1 MNIKIYNELED
12 IIKRCPSVKQRELC
26 ELVRT
31 RFGVA
36 VTTPSVEA
44 IDDAVLKRYFTKV
57 WQPKHKKYKYS
68 GLSIVDEINSM
79 NVSSVLDIGCGYN
92 EFKGKINNLVGIDA
106 YNNRA
111 DHQVSLLDYQ
121 TADRYQAIICFGS
134 INFGSVT
141 KIIAEMRKAVAL
153 TTVGGLLYFRVN
165 PGIQHDLEEAR
176 WIDFFEWTPE
186 FIYNISRELNCDIL
200 SMRNDANRIYFVLKK
215 KDK

>member
-1 MNIKIYNELED
+1 MN
-12 IIKRCPSVKQRELC
+12 
-26 ELVRT
+26 
-31 RFGVA
+31 
-36 VTTPSVEA
+36 
-44 IDDAVLKRYFTKV
+44 
-57 WQPKHKKYKYS
+57 
-68 GLSIVDEINSM
+68 LSN
-79 NVSSVLDIGCGYN
+79 VLDIGCGYN

-121 TADRYQAIICFGS
+121 TPDRYQAIVCFGS

-141 KIIAEMRKAVAL
+141 KIIAEMRKAVTLA
-153 TTVGGLLYFRVN
+153 TVGGLLYFRVN
-165 PGIQHDLEEAR
+165 PGIQHDDEEAK

-215 KDK
+215 G

>member
-1 MNIKIYNELED
+1 M
-12 IIKRCPSVKQRELC
+12 
-26 ELVRT
+26 
-31 RFGVA
+31 
-36 VTTPSVEA
+36 
-44 IDDAVLKRYFTKV
+44 
-57 WQPKHKKYKYS
+57 
-68 GLSIVDEINSM
+68 
-79 NVSSVLDIGCGYN
+79 
-92 EFKGKINNLVGIDA
+92 
-106 YNNRA
+106 
-111 DHQVSLLDYQ
+111 LDYQ

-165 PGIQHDLEEAR
+165 PGIQHDLEEAK

-215 KDK
+215 SEY

>member
-1 MNIKIYNELED
+1 MNIKIYRELD
-12 IIKRCPSVKQRELC
+12 RIIKNCPGASKHELC
-26 ELVRT
+26 ELIRT
-31 RFGVA
+31 KFGVA
-36 VTTPSVEA
+36 VTSPNVED
-44 IDDAVLKRYFTKV
+44 IDNAVLERYFTKV

-79 NVSSVLDIGCGYN
+79 NLSNVLDIGCGYN

-121 TADRYQAIICFGS
+121 TPDRYQAIICFGS

-141 KIIAEMRKAVAL
+141 KIISEMRKAVTLA
-153 TTVGGLLYFRVN
+153 TVGGLLYFRVN
-165 PGIQHDLEEAR
+165 PGIQHDPEEAK

-186 FIYNISRELNCDIL
+186 FIYNISRELNCAIL

-215 KDK
+215 G

>member
-1 MNIKIYNELED
+1 MNIKIYQELD
-12 IIKRCPSVKQRELC
+12 RIIKSCPGANKHELC
-26 ELVRT
+26 ELIRT
-31 RFGVA
+31 KFGVA
-36 VTTPSVEA
+36 VTSPNVED
-44 IDDAVLKRYFTKV
+44 IDNAVLERYFTKV

-79 NVSSVLDIGCGYN
+79 NLSNVLDIGCGYN

-121 TADRYQAIICFGS
+121 TPDRYQAIVCFGS

-141 KIIAEMRKAVAL
+141 KIIAEMRKAVTLA
-153 TTVGGLLYFRVN
+153 TVGGLLYFRVN
-165 PGIQHDLEEAR
+165 PGIQHDDEEAK

-215 KDK
+215 G

>member
-1 MNIKIYNELED
+1 MNIKIYQELD
-12 IIKRCPSVKQRELC
+12 RIIKSCPGASKHELC
-26 ELVRT
+26 ELIRT
-31 RFGVA
+31 KFGVA
-36 VTTPSVEA
+36 VTSPNVED
-44 IDDAVLKRYFTKV
+44 IDNAVLKRYFTKV

-79 NVSSVLDIGCGYN
+79 NLSNVLDIGCGYN

-121 TADRYQAIICFGS
+121 TPDRYQAIICFGS

-141 KIIAEMRKAVAL
+141 KIIAEMRKAVTLA
-153 TTVGGLLYFRVN
+153 TVGGLLYFRVN
-165 PGIQHDLEEAR
+165 PGIQHDDEEAK

-215 KDK
+215 DK